1 MAQQVLIP
9 EKRGGISGL
18 MNMFS
23 QGAGML
29 QMGAKGKEGF
39 TSLMGGSGGGGGAEG
54 LGAGAGAYSLGVGN
68 VAPVTTGMSP
78 TLGGGTAAG
87 TTTGGATT
95 AAGSGGGGTAA
106 AMGSSIMGP
115 AAAVGLG
122 YYSQYK
128 IGEANDAK
136 VKANNDK
143 AKAEYRANPGLA
155 VDFRDDLYGKKASA
169 QGSAPSG
176 LSLTDTDKM
185 SAVERRYNN
194 NRNPMGA
201 IEAAQSALAEADLP
215 DAERRSIYQKLE
227 LARQGGQ
234 KRGSSIY
241 S

>member
-68 VAPVTTGMSP
+68 VTPVTQGMSP
-78 TLGGGTAAG
+78 TLGGGSTAA
-87 TTTGGATT
+87 TGESAASFAGPAVALG
-95 AAGSGGGGTAA
+95 AAGYGEYQ
-106 AMGSSIMGP
+106 AMKNPSLRGRMTGNRDISETGE
-115 AAAVGLG
+115 
-122 YYSQYK
+122 K
-128 IGEANDAK
+128 IG
-136 VKANNDK
+136 
-143 AKAEYRANPGLA
+143 RGLSN
-155 VDFRDDLYGKKASA
+155 LPSIGK
-169 QGSAPSG
+169 G
-176 LSLTDTDKM
+176 LSLTGENGGNKM
-185 SAVERRYNN
+185 PAIERRYQNSQN
-194 NRNPMGA
+194 AMSS
-201 IEAAQSALAEADLP
+201 IDEAQKALSEAQLP